1 MVTYCHRPDE
11 RTRVQSFND
20 FLIFGSMAVS
30 SFSSGQLLERV
41 GWAAVN
47 DVVLPTVIVAG
58 AMLAW
63 LRWRER
69 ESPV

>member
-1 MVTYCHRPDE
+1 
-11 RTRVQSFND
+11 
-20 FLIFGSMAVS
+20 MAVS

-63 LRWRER
+63 LKWRER